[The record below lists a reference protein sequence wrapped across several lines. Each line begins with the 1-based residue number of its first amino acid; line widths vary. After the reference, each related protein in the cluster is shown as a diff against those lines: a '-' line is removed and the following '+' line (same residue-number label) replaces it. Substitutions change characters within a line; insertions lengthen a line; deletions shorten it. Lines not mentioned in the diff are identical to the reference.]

1 MQEVKRRGN
10 PNWVR
15 KEASIPEETEAQEK
29 LVKVPGTVFW
39 VNEEGYVKISQELV
53 DKLFNR

>member
-10 PNWVR
+10 PNWIR
-15 KEASIPEETEAQEK
+15 KDQLEVEEITLQEK

-53 DKLFNR
+53 DKLFQK